1 MDGKELI
8 QILGLESKN
17 NDEKFETKYAN
28 SRLNF
33 GDIDSELMNRTP
45 QDNDRPELERYF
57 NSLYLDEEGLTEP
70 VIFYGYVSNKK
81 NNKKNSKS
89 VVLINIVNEFGEI
102 MAAHVWT
109 KNDKI
114 KNYIGE
120 VIQFEGRIYKYQY
133 VEKYGIAIIQD
144 SIQVVE
150 SQQTMLSNSPWN
162 NFRIG
167 SKAVKT
173 NELINE
179 YLKGD
184 NYERMMFLHQSE
196 RILDRI
202 SEDMFDISGM
212 IYPLI
217 LNIYLMRDDTSDNN
231 LIYSNSKHLSILT
244 TVIIDYI
251 LIIRPSTYKELLY
264 IITYLTLNYMGVN
277 IDNPTDKN
285 SRKYLRQTLNEL
297 HVNYDHAG
305 YYIDNVIKNIGGNTI
320 MMREYI
326 PEFMKINPE
335 SLPDMA
341 RKQFAIRILSSMIP
355 KDKRQ
360 FYLNKGFYLE

>member
-28 SRLNF
+28 ARLNF

-70 VIFYGYVSNKK
+70 VIFYGYVASKKSNKK
-81 NNKKNSKS
+81 SKS

-109 KNDKI
+109 KNDEI

-120 VIQFEGRIYKYQY
+120 IIQFEGRIYKYQY

-144 SIQVVE
+144 SIKIVD
-150 SQQTMLSNSPWN
+150 SRQTMLTNSPWN

-167 SKAVKT
+167 SKAIKT
-173 NELINE
+173 NELVNE
-179 YLKGD
+179 YLKGND
-184 NYERMMFLHQSE
+184 YERLMFLHQSE

-202 SEDMFDISGM
+202 SEDMFGISGM

-217 LNIYLMRDDTSDNN
+217 LNMYLMRDDTSDNN
-231 LIYSNSKHLSILT
+231 LIYNNSKHLSILT
-244 TVIIDYI
+244 TIVIDYI
-251 LIIRPSTYKELLY
+251 LILRPSTYKELLY
-264 IITYLTLNYMGVN
+264 LITYLTLNYIGVN
-277 IDNPTDKN
+277 VDNPTDKN
-285 SRKYLRQTLNEL
+285 SRKYLKQTLNEL
-297 HVNYDHAG
+297 HVNYEHAG
-305 YYIDNVIKNIGGNTI
+305 YCISNIIKNIGGNMTE
-320 MMREYI
+320 MRNYI
-326 PEFMKINPE
+326 PEFVKINPE
-335 SLPDMA
+335 NIPNIA
-341 RKQFAIRILSSMIP
+341 RNQFAIRILSSMIP

-360 FYLNKGFYLE
+360 FYINKRDYIN